1 MSVVKLILA
10 VLLGLAAVG
19 LVGLGAMSADSLRT
33 AHPATLPAAPPVSL
47 RAYPEGAGA
56 VASVTKVPDKPE
68 APPDKVP
75 EKTPEKQPEAEDA
88 GAPPVAVKD
97 AGAPPAKDAGAPAPA
112 AVDAGA
118 PAPKGKPDGGGG
130 GPVVPPGQLNLRAS
144 DTADVF
150 VDGRKVGSSPV
161 LGFKVRPGTH
171 RVRFDCYDSAG
182 NAIQGQVQTV
192 AVTSEKETD
201 LDFTCPAAE

>member
-19 LVGLGAMSADSLRT
+19 LVGVGAMSADSLRT
-33 AHPATLPAAPPVSL
+33 SQGAALPPAPPVSL

-56 VASVTKVPDKPE
+56 VASASKVPRAPE
-68 APPDKVP
+68 NPPDKVP
-75 EKTPEKQPEAEDA
+75 EKTPEKPPEAEDA
-88 GAPPVAVKD
+88 GAG
-97 AGAPPAKDAGAPAPA
+97 AGRDAGAPAPA
-112 AVDAGA
+112 VKDAGVA
-118 PAPKGKPDGGGG
+118 AVVDGGPPPRGKPDGG
-130 GPVVPPGQLNLRAS
+130 PTVTPGQLNLRAS

-161 LGFKVRPGTH
+161 LGYKVRPGTH

-192 AVTSEKETD
+192 TVGSEKEAD
-201 LDFTCPAAE
+201 LDFTCPATE